1 MRQIFCT
8 GHLEKK
14 ESGMD
19 CDRLTIL
26 LDVHCWEH
34 YGNKAFFGIYAKDDL
49 DVDSVNFKVTE
60 IKQIDTLNQDMRTK
74 FEIYDEIY
82 KKHDSQ

>member
-1 MRQIFCT
+1 
-8 GHLEKK
+8 
-14 ESGMD
+14 MD

-49 DVDSVNFKVTE
+49 DVDSVKFKVTE
-60 IKQIDTLNQDMRTK
+60 IK
-74 FEIYDEIY
+74 
-82 KKHDSQ
+82 